1 MQQSGHHGQ
10 SIIMRP
16 NRTGEPARDWPL
28 TSWEAA
34 HKSVSPRIRRNFKL
48 VTSRPRLDFSEYLPY
63 LINRVGWLLVVD
75 FGQNTLARHR
85 LSIAMWRVLAVLAN
99 DGGQR
104 QVDVAAR
111 TSIEVSTLSRVVT
124 RLVKMGLVTR
134 TRSAVNNREVVV
146 RLTPKGAAILAQV
159 IPQAIALEQR
169 AIAGIP
175 AEDLRVV
182 RRSLRRVYQNLASS
196 AGISEQ
202 IEASAVRAN
211 ALSAASPPRRR
222 ARKQFG

>member
-1 MQQSGHHGQ
+1 VNG
-10 SIIMRP
+10 
-16 NRTGEPARDWPL
+16 
-28 TSWEAA
+28 
-34 HKSVSPRIRRNFKL
+34 
-48 VTSRPRLDFSEYLPY
+48 RPRLDFSAYLPY

-159 IPQAIALEQR
+159 IPHAIALEQR